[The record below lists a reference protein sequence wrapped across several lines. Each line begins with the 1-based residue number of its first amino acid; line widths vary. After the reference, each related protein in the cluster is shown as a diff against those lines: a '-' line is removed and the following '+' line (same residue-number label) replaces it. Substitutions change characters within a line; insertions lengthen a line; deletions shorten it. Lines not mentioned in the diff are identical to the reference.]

1 MKLSLPSKLTLGG
14 SKQKNS
20 EPKKEESEPEG
31 PKYSAAEVK
40 LMVIAVEVSVLFR

>member
-14 SKQKNS
+14 SKPKNS
-20 EPKKEESEPEG
+20 EPKKQEEKPEE

-40 LMVIAVEVSVLFR
+40 LMVIAIEVSEYKE